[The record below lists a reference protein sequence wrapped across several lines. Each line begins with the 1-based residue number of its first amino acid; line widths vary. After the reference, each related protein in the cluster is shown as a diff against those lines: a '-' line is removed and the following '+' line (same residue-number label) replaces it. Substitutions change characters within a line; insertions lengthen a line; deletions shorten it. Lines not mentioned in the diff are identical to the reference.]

1 MTSHLSVTEKKYK
14 LMDHYCVLGNPV
26 DHSKSPM
33 IHARFAELTGQSLR
47 YTGQRVALDGF
58 TDMLARLRAEG
69 VRGCNVTVPFKFEAY
84 QAAQH
89 QSDRAQLAQAANT
102 LRFDDAGI
110 HADNTDGVGLVNDI
124 QLNAGINLAGRDI
137 LLIGAGGAAA
147 GVLGPLLASG
157 ARRLVVVNRS
167 PEKAAALV
175 ARHRQHPWVQ
185 GLLQKTELLMQNI
198 HAPEG
203 VFDVVINATA
213 SSLTGAAIPVPGS
226 VLKPGALAYDMMY
239 GPAVEPFAQ
248 WATSHGAL
256 ARDGLGMLV
265 EQAAAAF
272 SIWRGVH
279 PPSGQV
285 LREMRTAMSLAAA

>member
-1 MTSHLSVTEKKYK
+1 
-14 LMDHYCVLGNPV
+14 MDHYCILGNPV
-26 DHSKSPM
+26 EHSKSPM
-33 IHARFAELTGQSLR
+33 IQARFAELTGQLLR
-47 YTGQRVALDGF
+47 YTRQWVALDGF
-58 TDMLARLRAEG
+58 ADMLASLRADG

-84 QAAQH
+84 QAALH
-89 QSDRAQLAQAANT
+89 KTERAQLAQAANT
-102 LRFDDAGI
+102 LRFDDDGI

-124 QLNAGINLAGRDI
+124 ERNVGIRLAGLDV
-137 LLIGAGGAAA
+137 LLVGAGGAAA

-167 PEKAAALV
+167 PDKATALV
-175 ARHRQHPWVQ
+175 ERHLEHPWVQ
-185 GLLQKTELLMQNI
+185 GMLSKTELVAQSI

-203 VFDVVINATA
+203 VFDVIINATA
-213 SSLTGAAIPVPGS
+213 SSLTGAAIPVPSS

-239 GPAVEPFAQ
+239 GPAAEPFAQ
-248 WATSHGAL
+248 WATSHGAI

-272 SIWRGVH
+272 AMWHGVH

-285 LREMRTAMSLAAA
+285 LREMRATMSSAAA